1 MRRPKGSRH
10 GRTLEE
16 TGWPKV
22 THRSRGSSALSPRP
36 ERRSSCL
43 RRVFGCCSP
52 SCACARGVLGA
63 EVALLRVDQL
73 GWDGF
78 LCNIGAAVIGDGGDI
93 IELPGSIDG
102 SVAVTGLGAVIPS
115 IPCSPSDEPSPHAT
129 TRLELMISTST
140 RVLMRNPPSS
150 VTGLLS

>member
-1 MRRPKGSRH
+1 LVFALIGGSFAAA
-10 GRTLEE
+10 
-16 TGWPKV
+16 
-22 THRSRGSSALSPRP
+22 RSSSASWKTNAKGRF
-36 ERRSSCL
+36 RS
-43 RRVFGCCSP
+43 
-52 SCACARGVLGA
+52 AT
-63 EVALLRVDQL
+63 EVALFRVDQR

-129 TRLELMISTST
+129 TRLQLMISTST

-150 VTGLLS
+150 VTGLPSEREKFTLRGYVAEDFSASDKVRVLL